1 MRRCLLLCAVLV
13 AVLSQPA
20 AAGLRN
26 RCFEE
31 NYGNQC
37 GTTCVWYN
45 DQGNIDQ
52 YVTVLHSCS

>member
-1 MRRCLLLCAVLV
+1 MKRRCLLLCAVLAV
-13 AVLSQPA
+13 VLSLPA
-20 AAGLRN
+20 AALRG

-31 NYGNQC
+31 NYGSQC

-52 YVTVLHSCS
+52 YVTYLHGC